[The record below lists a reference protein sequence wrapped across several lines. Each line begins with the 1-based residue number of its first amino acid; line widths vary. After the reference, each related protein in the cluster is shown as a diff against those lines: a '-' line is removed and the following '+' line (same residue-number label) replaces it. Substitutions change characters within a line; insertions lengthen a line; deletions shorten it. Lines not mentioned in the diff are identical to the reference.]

1 MGLLVSILVSDILPV
16 FAIAGA
22 GFLLARY
29 AGVEVK
35 TVARVV
41 FYSLLPC
48 FAFRMLVTS
57 SASGPNVGRLMLLA
71 VVIMGAM
78 GLVGYA
84 VGKRLRLESGPLRAF
99 MMVVM
104 FSNGGNY
111 GLPVVR
117 FAFGPEALTYA
128 TIFFLTG
135 SVTTY
140 VVGAFFA
147 GSRRGKIA
155 GALEKVWKMPSLY
168 GIAAALLVLAL
179 GRPVPEAI
187 MRPITLLSDAALPVM
202 ILVLGMQLERAVWP
216 ARPGVVILAVAISLL
231 AAPFVALGLAA
242 LLGIT
247 GGARQA
253 AVILSS
259 MPVAVVT
266 TILALEFELAPEF
279 VTSAVFVST
288 IASPLTLTPLIAYLS

>member
-1 MGLLVSILVSDILPV
+1 VL
-16 FAIAGA
+16 
-22 GFLLARY
+22 
-29 AGVEVK
+29 
-35 TVARVV
+35 
-41 FYSLLPC
+41 
-48 FAFRMLVTS
+48 
-57 SASGPNVGRLMLLA
+57 
-71 VVIMGAM
+71 IMAAM
-78 GLVGYA
+78 GLVGYVA
-84 VGKRLRLESGPLRAF
+84 AKGLGLEGPSRRAF

-117 FAFGPEALTYA
+117 FAFGSEALTYA

-140 VVGAFFA
+140 VAGAFFA
-147 GSRRGKIA
+147 GTRRGRIA
-155 GALEKVWKMPSLY
+155 GALDKVWRMPSLY
-168 GIAAALLVLAL
+168 GVALALVVLAV
-179 GRPVPEAI
+179 GRPVPDAI
-187 MRPITLLSDAALPVM
+187 MRPVALLSDAALPVM

-216 ARPGVVILAVAISLL
+216 ARPGIVVWAVGISLL
-231 AAPFVALGLAA
+231 AAPLVALGLAS
-242 LLGIT
+242 LLGIS
-247 GGARQA
+247 GAARQA

-288 IASPLTLTPLIAYLS
+288 IASPLTLTPLIAYPR

>member
-1 MGLLVSILVSDILPV
+1 MNLLISILMSDILPV

-29 AGVEVK
+29 AAVQVK

-48 FAFRMLVTS
+48 LAFRLLVTS
-57 SASGPNVGRLMLLA
+57 SALGSNVGRLMLLA
-71 VVIMGAM
+71 VVIIGAM
-78 GLVGYA
+78 GLVGYF
-84 VGKRLRLESGPLRAF
+84 VGRGLRLDSKSLRAF

-104 FSNGGNY
+104 FSNAGNY

-117 FAFGPEALTYA
+117 FAFGSEALTYA

-135 SVTTY
+135 SATTY
-140 VVGAFFA
+140 VVSAFFA
-147 GSRRGKIA
+147 GSRRGNLV
-155 GALEKVWKMPSLY
+155 GALDKIWRMPSLY
-168 GIAAALLVLAL
+168 GVALALFVLAR
-179 GRPVPEAI
+179 GWPVPDAI

-216 ARPGVVILAVAISLL
+216 ARPGIVMLAVAISLL
-231 AAPFVALGLAA
+231 VAPFVALGLATV
-242 LLGIT
+242 LGIT
-247 GGARQA
+247 GAARQA

-266 TILALEFELAPEF
+266 TILSLEFELAPDF

-288 IASPLTLTPLIAYLS
+288 VASPLTLTPLIAYLS

>member
-1 MGLLVSILVSDILPV
+1 MRLLLSILASDILPI

-29 AGVEVK
+29 AGVDVK
-35 TVARVV
+35 TVARV

-48 FAFRMLVTS
+48 LAFRMLVTAS
-57 SASGPNVGRLMLLA
+57 PSGPNVGRLMLLA
-71 VVIMGAM
+71 VLIMAAM
-78 GLVGYA
+78 GLVGYVA
-84 VGKRLRLESGPLRAF
+84 AKALGLDGPYLRAF
-99 MMVVM
+99 LMVVM

-140 VVGAFFA
+140 VSGAFFA

-155 GALEKVWKMPSLY
+155 GALDKIWRMPSLY
-168 GIAAALLVLAL
+168 GVALALVVLAI

-187 MRPITLLSDAALPVM
+187 MRPVALLSDAALPVM

-216 ARPGVVILAVAISLL
+216 ARPWIVIFAVAISLL
-231 AAPFVALGLAA
+231 AAPFVALGLAS
-242 LLGIT
+242 LLGIS
-247 GGARQA
+247 GAARQA

-279 VTSAVFVST
+279 VTSAVFIST
-288 IASPLTLTPLIAYLS
+288 IASPLTLTPLIAYLR

>member
-1 MGLLVSILVSDILPV
+1 MELLVSILVSDILPI

-71 VVIMGAM
+71 VVIMCAM

-84 VGKRLRLESGPLRAF
+84 VGKGLRLESGPLRAF
-99 MMVVM
+99 IMVVM

-117 FAFGPEALTYA
+117 FAFGSEALTYA

-147 GSRRGKIA
+147 GSRHGKVA
-155 GALEKVWKMPSLY
+155 GALDKVWRMPSLY
-168 GIAAALLVLAL
+168 GVAAALLALAV
-179 GRPVPEAI
+179 GQPVPEAI
-187 MRPITLLSDAALPVM
+187 MRPIALLSDAALPVM

-231 AAPFVALGLAA
+231 AAPFVALGFAA

-266 TILALEFELAPEF
+266 TILALEFDLAPEF